1 MVEFEKAQK
10 RKLHNELEKLKG
22 RTRVYLRVKPN
33 DSPSEV
39 NCVKALDDYRIMHN
53 DSEYQFDSLFG
64 PTVS

>member
-33 DSPSEV
+33 DNSAEA
-39 NCVKALDDYRIMHN
+39 NCVMALDDYRIKHM